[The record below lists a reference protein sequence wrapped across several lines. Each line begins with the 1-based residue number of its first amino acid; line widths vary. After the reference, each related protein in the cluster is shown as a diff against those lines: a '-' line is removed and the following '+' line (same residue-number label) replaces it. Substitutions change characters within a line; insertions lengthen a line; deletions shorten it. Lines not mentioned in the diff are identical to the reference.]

1 MSAQNGERIPR
12 RDSLRASLQRDKGGG
27 FTTHTAMMMAKPLG
41 GTPAA
46 CTLIGQCRTFVFEFP
61 RSEVLSDNSR
71 QHYVI
76 FERTGM
82 RAAIVSDLLAYFE
95 EEPGSSLHF
104 DISVSFRSS
113 VRSVYEKSLEQQ
125 DRTARKL
132 FLVIEEFTE
141 FTPVLLNEEQCFL
154 IDEVRDGEAVIVGG
168 RPGEKAL
175 LAFPALGCPWP
186 EFVPDI
192 YRVNVIL
199 AAVKAV
205 QNVIGHVQQLDE
217 SCCFVSSEQEAVYT
231 LSLQVSA
238 SSVAVSRLTPEDLEE
253 RSQRIETMVE
263 KMMSERDPT
272 AAELID
278 SIVLDKSTDDEYLR
292 LSYLRL
298 WQAVED
304 ARRQLGHPGL
314 LNENEPIA
322 GDRAPTELKAYRNA
336 IAHWNTGRIDH
347 SYLSDLQYTTMELLR
362 RKYESTTEPDR

>member
-1 MSAQNGERIPR
+1 M
-12 RDSLRASLQRDKGGG
+12 
-27 FTTHTAMMMAKPLG
+27 
-41 GTPAA
+41 
-46 CTLIGQCRTFVFEFP
+46 
-61 RSEVLSDNSR
+61 
-71 QHYVI
+71 
-76 FERTGM
+76 
-82 RAAIVSDLLAYFE
+82 SDLLAYFD
-95 EEPGSSLHF
+95 EEPGGSLHF

-125 DRTARKL
+125 DRTARRL
-132 FLVIEEFTE
+132 FLVIEEFSE
-141 FTPVLLNEEQCFL
+141 FTPLLLNNEQCFL
-154 IDEVRDGEAVIVGG
+154 IDEVRDGEAVIVGR
-168 RPGEKAL
+168 RPEEKAL

-186 EFVPDI
+186 EFVPDM

-205 QNVIGHVQQLDE
+205 QNVIGNVQQLDE
-217 SCCFVSSEQEAVYT
+217 SSCFVSSERETVYT
-231 LSLQVSA
+231 LSLQMSA
-238 SSVAVSRLTPEDLEE
+238 SGVAVSRLTPEDLKE
-253 RSQRIETMVE
+253 RSQRIEIMVE
-263 KMMSERDPT
+263 NMMSKAEPA

-278 SIVLDKSTDDEYLR
+278 SIVLDKSTDDGYLR

-322 GDRAPTELKAYRNA
+322 GDRAPKELKAYRNA

-362 RKYESTTEPDR
+362 RKYGGTMEPGR